1 MAAPILT
8 VVSGPPGTG
17 KTTLAHTLARGIGC
31 PAIIRDELKQGM
43 VATAGTSESS
53 GYTHLDIP
61 VLTAFF
67 ATLTVLAEARIGV
80 VAEAAFQDRLWRPNL
95 QPLAEIADIRVI
107 HCTAPVLVAHA
118 RMTERMGTDPHRR
131 AHDDSGRI
139 ARIDA
144 GADTFVPIALDVP
157 TLIVDT
163 TEGYRPDFT
172 TVLRFATRPAGASP

>member
-17 KTTLAHTLARGIGC
+17 KTTLAHALALGIGC

-43 VATAGTSESS
+43 VATARSSENS
-53 GYTHLDIP
+53 GYSHLDIP

-95 QPLAEIADIRVI
+95 QPLAEIADIRVV
-107 HCTAPVLVAHA
+107 HCTAPTLVTRA
-118 RMTERMGTDPHRR
+118 RMTRRMGADPHRH
-131 AHDDSGRI
+131 AHNDADRI
-139 ARIDA
+139 ASIDA
-144 GADTFVPIALDVP
+144 GADTFVPIAMDVP
-157 TLIVDT
+157 TLIIDT
-163 TEGYRPDFT
+163 TEGYRPDIT
-172 TVLRFATRPAGASP
+172 TVLRFATRPAEVSR